1 MLFRSPRTAAAAT
14 SEAGGAPDPRV
25 AQLEQELAAS
35 EQRFRDIAEL
45 SSNWFWE
52 TDAQHRFVYMSA
64 SVERCVGVAPQWHYG
79 KTREQIA
86 AEVKPT
92 GPDVLDYGS
101 RTRFDDPKLR
111 ALEWEKHKQAIQR
124 HEPFADFIYPRRGPS
139 GVQWLKTS
147 GSPIFHKNGRFAG
160 YQGVAIDATAFVES
174 ERRRVRAEMLLEEA
188 IASLP
193 DGFVVYDDQ
202 DRLVICNQAYRDT
215 YPLISGIKP
224 GARFEDILREV
235 NRGMWTIGYTGQSPE
250 RLKAHMRNMGAFDVK
265 SLKCKGKVVDKDTG
279 YDLSGDYFGLP

>member
-1 MLFRSPRTAAAAT
+1 MSTSKQVKVARS
-14 SEAGGAPDPRV
+14 
-25 AQLEQELAAS
+25 AQLPAESLERYALATGG
-35 EQRFRDIAEL
+35 
-45 SSNWFWE
+45 WFWE

-147 GSPIFHKNGRFAG
+147 G
-160 YQGVAIDATAFVES
+160 
-174 ERRRVRAEMLLEEA
+174 
-188 IASLP
+188 
-193 DGFVVYDDQ
+193 
-202 DRLVICNQAYRDT
+202 
-215 YPLISGIKP
+215 
-224 GARFEDILREV
+224 
-235 NRGMWTIGYTGQSPE
+235 
-250 RLKAHMRNMGAFDVK
+250 
-265 SLKCKGKVVDKDTG
+265 
-279 YDLSGDYFGLP
+279 